1 MARNEIVIDAPP
13 QQVFEV
19 LADPKAYGDWV
30 VGSRA
35 IHSAD
40 PDWPAPG
47 SSFAHSVGTGPVALR
62 DRTSVIDAEPPV
74 MLELRA
80 RARPLPSAT
89 VTLWLQPEG
98 EGTRLT
104 MIENPEP
111 PVLSLMLGPLGHA
124 VLALR
129 NRESLRRL
137 RALCEA
143 RSTAGSS

>member
-1 MARNEIVIDAPP
+1 MARNEIVIDAQPRR
-13 QQVFEV
+13 VFDV
-19 LADPKAYGDWV
+19 LADPSAYGDWV

-35 IHSAD
+35 IHGAD

-47 SSFAHSVGTGPVALR
+47 SSFAHSVGTGALHLH
-62 DRTSVIDAEPPV
+62 DHTSVIDAEPPV

-104 MIENPEP
+104 MIENPARP
-111 PVLSLMLGPLGHA
+111 LLSLMLGPLGHA
-124 VLALR
+124 ALALR

-137 RALCEA
+137 RALCE
-143 RSTAGSS
+143 RTR